1 MSNDIKFRYTDSDDI
16 THISNEYQIE
26 YYTAIYVNDPLDENV
41 ILSYLDASGEEY
53 NVMSFP
59 GLGGGD
65 STAKYKFE
73 SGLTYFVE
81 IYDLNDNL
89 IQEKTQVYEV
99 NRNVDDYVY
108 GASIHS
114 KSPKRVKAFN
124 NTVGYIDTSRLIH
137 TIGNDSSWVAT
148 KDCWGVCSGNSNT
161 SGGSVYIN
169 GITVTKNNTV
179 TRSMIPI
186 REGQKVSTT
195 NATVNVYGMM

>member
-16 THISNEYQIE
+16 THISNEYQTE

-41 ILSYLDASGEEY
+41 ILSYLDASGEEH
-53 NVMSFP
+53 NIMSFP

-73 SGLTYFVE
+73 SGRTYFVE

-124 NTVGYIDTSRLIH
+124 NTVGFIDTSNKIV
-137 TIGNDSSWVAT
+137 TIETKQSWTATENAWVVAYMT
-148 KDCWGVCSGNSNT
+148 GSENSNVSLNNVPMV
-161 SGGSVYIN
+161 SGYAR
-169 GITVTKNNTV
+169 
-179 TRSMIPI
+179 TRGVFPI
-186 REGQKVSTT
+186 QKGQVVECT
-195 NATVNVYGMM
+195 NATATVYRMM

>member
-16 THISNEYQIE
+16 THISNEYQTE

-124 NTVGYIDTSRLIH
+124 NTVGFIDTSNEIVDIASGQSWTATENAWVVAYMSR
-137 TIGNDSSWVAT
+137 TESSTVYLNNVGMVSGYAST
-148 KDCWGVCSGNSNT
+148 RGVF
-161 SGGSVYIN
+161 
-169 GITVTKNNTV
+169 
-179 TRSMIPI
+179 PI
-186 REGQKVSTT
+186 QKGQVVKCT
-195 NATVNVYGMM
+195 NATATVYRMM